1 MIKRMQPSSS
11 IGTQPGVF
19 NRMANTC
26 SRLLGTAGAFGIAV
40 AMVVIWAMSGPFF
53 HFSDTWELVINTATT
68 IVTFLMVFLI
78 QNTQNRDSAAIQL
91 KLDEII
97 RSTRGAHNAML
108 DLEKLSQKDL
118 DKMRALYEELADQAR
133 RDEARGEAATG
144 TPIIHDDIMECV
156 EKKLAKDIPA
166 GKKTG
171 SLKLHLDPP
180 HTR

>member
-1 MIKRMQPSSS
+1 MENHPSPGKQSS
-11 IGTQPGVF
+11 VF
-19 NRMANTC
+19 NDLANGC

-40 AMVVIWAMSGPFF
+40 AMVAIWAISGPFF

-108 DLEKLSQKDL
+108 DLEKLSQHDL
-118 DKMRALYEELADQAR
+118 DKIRALYEELADKAR
-133 RDEARGEAATG
+133 QESARGEAVMG
-144 TPIIHDDIMECV
+144 TPIIDTKIRECLEEEGTENV
-156 EKKLAKDIPA
+156 TN
-166 GKKTG
+166 GKSPLHRHSRLG
-171 SLKLHLDPP
+171 SPQQ
-180 HTR
+180 